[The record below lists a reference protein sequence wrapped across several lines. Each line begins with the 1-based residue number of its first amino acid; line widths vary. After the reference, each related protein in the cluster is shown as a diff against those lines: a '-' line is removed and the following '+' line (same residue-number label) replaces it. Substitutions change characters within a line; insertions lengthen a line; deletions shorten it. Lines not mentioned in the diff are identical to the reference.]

1 MPSIEKILKLQLVM
15 ILCFTMPNP
24 MMDIF
29 MPSLHTITTF
39 ILYATILYTAAY
51 MMSNQKQYNK
61 IYIVYIVYFLIYSII
76 IYLDLTTGRKYPL
89 DEMLGCPKSVGA
101 FISTTLVILFFILQA
116 PLYQKIKD
124 FSFLVKL
131 YIILNL
137 PLVIFYIRTVGVAEI
152 QFDESITDISTLS
165 LSSAA
170 SNCLLLALIFKNSF
184 SKSRSINN
192 IILFIVFASTMYVWG
207 NLAKRGAIL
216 WFFVTLAV
224 YFILK
229 SKNIKNTIIKCTIL
243 LGVIYL
249 MLPMLIS
256 VIENLSPFLAERLEM
271 TLIEGNTSGRM
282 DEEGAYVLAVNQ
294 FNNSPFFG
302 SYFRIVTTNPL
313 WQGMYPHN
321 IILELLITFGIAGL
335 IPFIYF
341 LGKILSILRKSFSSD
356 NTGMVSIE
364 KVLGIMF
371 LNIFFSMMTTGTIL
385 LSLPFWLNIAILL
398 TINNKKNEKLL
409 NHNTAQK

>member
-1 MPSIEKILKLQLVM
+1 
-15 ILCFTMPNP
+15 
-24 MMDIF
+24 
-29 MPSLHTITTF
+29 
-39 ILYATILYTAAY
+39 
-51 MMSNQKQYNK
+51 
-61 IYIVYIVYFLIYSII
+61 
-76 IYLDLTTGRKYPL
+76 
-89 DEMLGCPKSVGA
+89 
-101 FISTTLVILFFILQA
+101 
-116 PLYQKIKD
+116 
-124 FSFLVKL
+124 
-131 YIILNL
+131 
-137 PLVIFYIRTVGVAEI
+137 
-152 QFDESITDISTLS
+152 
-165 LSSAA
+165 
-170 SNCLLLALIFKNSF
+170 
-184 SKSRSINN
+184 
-192 IILFIVFASTMYVWG
+192 
-207 NLAKRGAIL
+207 
-216 WFFVTLAV
+216 
-224 YFILK
+224 
-229 SKNIKNTIIKCTIL
+229 
-243 LGVIYL
+243 

-341 LGKILSILRKSFSSD
+341 LSKILSTLRKSFSSD
-356 NTGMVSIE
+356 KTGIVSIE